1 MIGVEVTLN
10 ESFEIETMELTVA
23 KQEVEAIIVGRV
35 DNQTETAEIAA
46 LREKLSAYYQMDAD
60 RISIIY

>member
-1 MIGVEVTLN
+1 
-10 ESFEIETMELTVA
+10 
-23 KQEVEAIIVGRV
+23 VEAIIVGRV

-46 LREKLSAYYQMDAD
+46 LREKLSAYYQIDAD